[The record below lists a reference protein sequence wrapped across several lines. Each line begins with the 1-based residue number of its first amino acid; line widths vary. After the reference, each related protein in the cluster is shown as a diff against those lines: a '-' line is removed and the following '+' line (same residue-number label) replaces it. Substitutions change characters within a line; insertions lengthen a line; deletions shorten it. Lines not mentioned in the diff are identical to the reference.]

1 MPASYATMPMPWL
14 EAMTILGLAYSDLQD
29 LVAIRRAW
37 KLQLRKC
44 HPDKNQLT
52 SGDATIQT
60 QRMNEAKDVLV
71 VRVKENYDEARWR
84 EEMARKREFF
94 ERELEREQVLLDRA
108 IRQREDERR
117 LDELWRSKAQASPF
131 EWIREEIRLA
141 DEQHA
146 QAAKEREEAFKR
158 PFARLWSSCYGKKA
172 RSK

>member
-1 MPASYATMPMPWL
+1 MPMPWL
-14 EAMTILGLAYSDLQD
+14 EAMTILGLAYSDIQD

-37 KLQLRKC
+37 KTQLRKC

-71 VRVKENYDEARWR
+71 VRVKENNDDARWR
-84 EEMARKREFF
+84 EELARRREFL
-94 ERELEREQVLLDRA
+94 ERELVREQALLDRV
-108 IRQREDERR
+108 IRQHEDERR
-117 LDELWRSKAQASPF
+117 LDELRRSKAQASPF

-141 DEQHA
+141 DERRA
-146 QAAKEREEAFKR
+146 QAVKEREEAFKK
-158 PFARLWSSCYGKKA
+158 PFTRLWSSCYGKKA